1 MNQGPI
7 DYQPSALSTRPRR
20 HMQNS
25 AIFHIFIWSLC
36 KHAQKEF
43 WESAP
48 VSNFLLSV
56 VWVITD
62 GTDISDETQCDSLR
76 LWADFKHFSLLKKLL
91 PTFLDFCRWITY
103 KCLLSLQKIKKSF
116 LKQMQF
122 LMTFLSNNMSMLLFI
137 FWSCNL

>member
-1 MNQGPI
+1 M
-7 DYQPSALSTRPRR
+7 YL
-20 HMQNS
+20 
-25 AIFHIFIWSLC
+25 HIFLLHMYMVYSKLPNLYLY

-76 LWADFKHFSLLKKLL
+76 L
-91 PTFLDFCRWITY
+91 
-103 KCLLSLQKIKKSF
+103 
-116 LKQMQF
+116 
-122 LMTFLSNNMSMLLFI
+122 
-137 FWSCNL
+137 